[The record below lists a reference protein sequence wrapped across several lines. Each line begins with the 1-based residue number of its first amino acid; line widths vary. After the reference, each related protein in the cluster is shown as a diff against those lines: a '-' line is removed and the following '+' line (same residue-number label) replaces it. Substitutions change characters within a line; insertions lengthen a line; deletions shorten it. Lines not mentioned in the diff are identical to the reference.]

1 MLLFNNGYFVLNTSF
16 RLDWFLTWFN
26 KVFTRKKSSQF
37 RELPKQYKLTC
48 LANIEIVFE
57 NIGLSGRNL
66 SESNLKKEY
75 FIQSER
81 SIRCSL
87 MGVVLRVY
95 TIREILFVKSIRDRI
110 LKVACRGAFTVNT
123 VAT

>member
-66 SESNLKKEY
+66 SESSLKN
-75 FIQSER
+75 
-81 SIRCSL
+81 SIFQ
-87 MGVVLRVY
+87 
-95 TIREILFVKSIRDRI
+95 TKDTF
-110 LKVACRGAFTVNT
+110 
-123 VAT
+123 